1 MQRSLILLGIMMCV
15 VGTFL
20 GIIGTFFYPETLAQY
35 IGLSL
40 VDQVKIL
47 SVLGFFSFAIGFLLS
62 ISGMVSKRK
71 GLKKTKSISFNRYYN
86 P

>member
-1 MQRSLILLGIMMCV
+1 MRRSLILLGIMMCV

-47 SVLGFFSFAIGFLLS
+47 SVLGFFSFVIGFLLS
-62 ISGMVSKRK
+62 ISGVMSKRK
-71 GLKKTKSISFNRYYN
+71 GLKKTKSISFNRFYN